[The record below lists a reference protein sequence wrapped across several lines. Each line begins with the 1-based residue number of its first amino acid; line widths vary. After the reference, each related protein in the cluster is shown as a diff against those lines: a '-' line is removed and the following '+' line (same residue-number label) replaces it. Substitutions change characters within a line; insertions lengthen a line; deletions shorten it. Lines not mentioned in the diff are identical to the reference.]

1 VQGGELGWSDPNV
14 YVPEF
19 RDMVNRLQPGELS
32 APFRT
37 THGWHIVQLEE
48 RRSQDATNKAQEQR
62 AYQLIY
68 NRRFTEESQAW
79 LDELRDEAYIQI
91 EGAGS

>member
-1 VQGGELGWSDPNV
+1 MILLD
-14 YVPEF
+14 
-19 RDMVNRLQPGELS
+19 
-32 APFRT
+32 
-37 THGWHIVQLEE
+37 
-48 RRSQDATNKAQEQR
+48 RRSQDATDKAQEQR

-68 NRRFTEESQAW
+68 NRRFVEESQAW

>member
-1 VQGGELGWSDPNV
+1 
-14 YVPEF
+14 
-19 RDMVNRLQPGELS
+19 MVNRLQPGQISE
-32 APFRT
+32 PFRT

-48 RRSQDATNKAQEQR
+48 RRSQDATTKAQEQR